1 MKKLIIGWVLNVLI
15 TIGVFFCICFAVGL
29 IIGIGSGIAGNNN
42 IPTEEEFANDAL
54 FGIFCFFSLIG
65 SNFAGY
71 YFTVKKYILSENDP
85 K

>member
-15 TIGVFFCICFAVGL
+15 TIGVFFCACFAVGL
-29 IIGIGSGIAGNNN
+29 IIGFVLAVSGNNN

-65 SNFAGY
+65 ANFAGY
-71 YFTVKKYILSENDP
+71 YFTVKKYILSEN
-85 K
+85 